1 MIKTTQQFN
10 AVIKKL
16 QGIILKE
23 DKLDEAQKLF
33 LDLYVVTHPGKI
45 TGAESQTFDDI
56 LWENADAEEFRRIP
70 GRSICSVAW
79 HLWHTARIE
88 DIVTSYLITNDKQ
101 IFDTKGFRSKLGVTF
116 HHTGNGMDRPMMERF
131 NADIN
136 LKALRAYREEIAK
149 RGFALLKKISS
160 DTLRTKVDQDAIRH
174 IGADGNLDEESLWLM
189 DFWGRKRVAGLVTLP
204 LTRHHLM
211 HHNSSRKILKV

>member
-1 MIKTTQQFN
+1 MIATTQQFN
-10 AVIKKL
+10 AAIKKL

-23 DKLDEAQKLF
+23 DKLAEARKLF
-33 LDLYVVTHPGKI
+33 LDLYVAVHSGKI
-45 TGAESQTFDDI
+45 TGASFPTMEDIIWMNAKDDD
-56 LWENADAEEFRRIP
+56 LRRIP
-70 GRSICSVAW
+70 GRSICSTAW

-101 IFDTKGFRSKLGVTF
+101 LFDTKGYRAKINVPF
-116 HHTGNGMDRPMMERF
+116 HHTGNGMDKPMMESF
-131 NADIN
+131 NAAIS
-136 LKALRAYREEIAK
+136 LKALRAYREDIAK
-149 RGFALLKKISS
+149 RGFTLLRKISS
-160 DTLRTKVDQDAIRH
+160 DTLRTKVDQDAIRR